1 MDKKRTLFS
10 VGIALISGR
19 FDFASYI
26 YNYLGVSKSS
36 GNGTVIPYN
45 KL

>member
-1 MDKKRTLFS
+1 MGGREREGKKKNPLVSMPFK
-10 VGIALISGR
+10 
-19 FDFASYI
+19 
-26 YNYLGVSKSS
+26 YLGVSKSS